1 VSPGAPAFKTADA
14 AAHHDQGVRFDTKIA
29 VVVRDDLAVW
39 QKLNVVAFLSS
50 AVAGGVPETIGLP
63 YEDGSGSGYLP
74 MFRQPVLVYAGD
86 AGALTR
92 AYRRVMSRGLCAAVY
107 TEELFGTDNDVDNRA
122 AVRAVS
128 ADRLKLVG
136 LAAYGPRGS
145 VDRAL
150 DGLRLHP

>member
-1 VSPGAPAFKTADA
+1 
-14 AAHHDQGVRFDTKIA
+14 
-29 VVVRDDLAVW
+29 
-39 QKLNVVAFLSS
+39 
-50 AVAGGVPETIGLP
+50 
-63 YEDGSGSGYLP
+63 
-74 MFRQPVLVYAGD
+74 
-86 AGALTR
+86 
-92 AYRRVMSRGLCAAVY
+92 MSRGLCAAVY